1 MLPLRFPWFWS
12 TLGWLMLLGVGVGSL
27 LPGKQLPMVFVQDKL
42 VHAASYCLLMI
53 WFSGLYE
60 RRRHLLIA
68 VLLAFFGAAL
78 DGMQALTTTR
88 TFEVPDIL
96 ANVSGIAFG
105 LLLARILLAGWCQR
119 VERLLPV

>member
-1 MLPLRFPWFWS
+1 
-12 TLGWLMLLGVGVGSL
+12 MLLGVGVGSL

>member
-1 MLPLRFPWFWS
+1 
-12 TLGWLMLLGVGVGSL
+12 
-27 LPGKQLPMVFVQDKL
+27 
-42 VHAASYCLLMI
+42 
-53 WFSGLYE
+53 
-60 RRRHLLIA
+60 
-68 VLLAFFGAAL
+68 
-78 DGMQALTTTR
+78 MQALTTTR